1 MPGRTDILFPV
12 YHFWPPIA
20 ILENGE
26 APEPGGRMMENLS
39 NLKVLRELLARHGF
53 TFSKALGQ
61 NFLVNPTVCPRMAR
75 EGGAGPGVG
84 VLEIGAGVGVLTAE
98 LARLAEKVVCVEIDS
113 RLLPVLDETLAEF
126 SNVEIVNADVMEVD
140 LQALLAEK
148 FPGMEVVVCANLPYY
163 ITSPIL
169 MRLLE
174 QQLPVRAI
182 TVMVQ
187 KEAAQRLCAAPGSR
201 QVGAVSIAVR
211 YYSEPRVLFPVSR
224 GSFLPAPEVD
234 SAVIR
239 LDVRPQPAVDA
250 PPQAFFRVVRA
261 AFSMRRKT
269 LLNCLSGG
277 LGLAKGE
284 AAALLERAGVPAGA
298 RAEQLSLEQF
308 AAIARAL

>member
-1 MPGRTDILFPV
+1 
-12 YHFWPPIA
+12 
-20 ILENGE
+20 
-26 APEPGGRMMENLS
+26 MENLS

-75 EGGAGPGVG
+75 EGGAAPGVG

-98 LARLAEKVVCVEIDS
+98 LARLAEKVVCIEIDT

-126 SNVEIVNADVMEVD
+126 SNVEIVNADVMQVD

-148 FPGMEVVVCANLPYY
+148 FAGLEVVVCANLPYY

-174 QQLPVRAI
+174 QNLPVRSI

-211 YYSEPRVLFPVSR
+211 YYSEPKVLFPVSR
-224 GSFLPAPEVD
+224 GSFMPAPDVD

-239 LDVRPQPAVDA
+239 LDVLPKPAVDA
-250 PPQAFFRVVRA
+250 PPQAFFKVVKA

-277 LGLAKGE
+277 LGVSKE
-284 AAALLERAGVPAGA
+284 QVRELLKRAEVPEGA
-298 RAEQLSLEQF
+298 RAEQLSMEQF
-308 AAIARAL
+308 AAIARALAG